1 MEDDDAN
8 SVVASKKIKLSD
20 ITMNKMLD
28 AIENGQK
35 KQVEQALDKYE
46 LTDTQWK
53 VIQTAFKNN

>member
-1 MEDDDAN
+1 
-8 SVVASKKIKLSD
+8 
-20 ITMNKMLD
+20 MLD
-28 AIENGQK
+28 AIEKGQK